1 MVVKFTIY
9 STYFLS
15 PTNLRLGFL
24 LQNLENYFE
33 RKETFNS

>member
-1 MVVKFTIY
+1 MVVKFTVH
-9 STYFLS
+9 SPFFLS

-33 RKETFNS
+33 LKETFNS